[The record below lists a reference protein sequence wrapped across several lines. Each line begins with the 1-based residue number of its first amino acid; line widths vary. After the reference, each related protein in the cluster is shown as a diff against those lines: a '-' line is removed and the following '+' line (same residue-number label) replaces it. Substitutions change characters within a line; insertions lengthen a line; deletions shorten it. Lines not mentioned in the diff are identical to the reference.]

1 MERQASLKVLLVG
14 KGGRESAL
22 AFKLSQSPRVEEIFV
37 VPGNGGTARGIDKV
51 SNIDHVSDEDFDGL
65 VKLAQELKINLVVP
79 GPDAPIVNGIEGYFR
94 AANIPCF
101 APSKETAQIEGSKAF
116 SKDFMARHKIP
127 TAEYRNFRSFSAA
140 EAYIKSIS
148 HKVVLKASGLAAG
161 KGVILPETK
170 DEALQGLRE
179 IMLDH
184 KFGNAGDE
192 AVIEELLEGD
202 ELSILTFSDGKTFKS
217 MSPAQDHKRIFDGD
231 LGPNTG
237 GMGCYAP
244 TKIATPEV
252 IREIKETILR
262 PTFEGLRK
270 EGIPFV
276 GMLFTG
282 IMLTK
287 SRPKALEYNA
297 RFASVGERLHETKV
311 EMRDKFCAVVII
323 SAKGYPGAYPEGD
336 IIEIDPFKSSTR
348 PSSINFFHAG
358 TKSMQDGSIVTAGG
372 RVMAVS
378 VTEQTL
384 ETAVKL
390 AYKWVQAVHFD
401 GMFYRRDIAHR

>member
-1 MERQASLKVLLVG
+1 MALKD
-14 KGGRESAL
+14 
-22 AFKLSQSPRVEEIFV
+22 IFV
-37 VPGNGGTARGIDKV
+37 QVSGLNQSLSPTNTSSSKV
-51 SNIDHVSDEDFDGL
+51 
-65 VKLAQELKINLVVP
+65 
-79 GPDAPIVNGIEGYFR
+79 
-94 AANIPCF
+94 ANIPCF

-116 SKDFMARHKIP
+116 SKDFMARHKIL

-192 AVIEELLEGD
+192 VVIEELLEGD

-270 EGIPFV
+270 EGNIFILPY
-276 GMLFTG
+276 
-282 IMLTK
+282 
-287 SRPKALEYNA
+287 R
-297 RFASVGERLHETKV
+297 
-311 EMRDKFCAVVII
+311 KFGV
-323 SAKGYPGAYPEGD
+323 
-336 IIEIDPFKSSTR
+336 
-348 PSSINFFHAG
+348 G
-358 TKSMQDGSIVTAGG
+358 TKIYAQAS
-372 RVMAVS
+372 R
-378 VTEQTL
+378 L
-384 ETAVKL
+384 L
-390 AYKWVQAVHFD
+390 ACSSQASC
-401 GMFYRRDIAHR
+401 